1 MKKYLLLIIINS
13 FLFSEDNFKYK
24 INILGMPAAKCEYSL
39 VDTIYL
45 DIPAYKINYKVKTTG
60 FYNLFYKVKNKYS
73 IIFKKGTYE
82 ILSYSKSSTQPS
94 LKNKINTTYF
104 DNKVEYDNG
113 IQISNKE
120 TNIFVLLYMLS
131 NQYYEKMKN
140 FPIID
145 REGKKYYYKLNS
157 IDSNRYSIDLKQ
169 LSDQETGVVEHTDVF
184 TWGLFLPNTE
194 NEIVLDNFLPLIDK
208 CIFKKGIIKM
218 VAKRVE

>member
-60 FYNLFYKVKNKYS
+60 LYNLFYKVKNKYS

-94 LKNKINTTYF
+94 LKNK
-104 DNKVEYDNG
+104 
-113 IQISNKE
+113 
-120 TNIFVLLYMLS
+120 
-131 NQYYEKMKN
+131 YY
-140 FPIID
+140 
-145 REGKKYYYKLNS
+145 
-157 IDSNRYSIDLKQ
+157 
-169 LSDQETGVVEHTDVF
+169 
-184 TWGLFLPNTE
+184 LF
-194 NEIVLDNFLPLIDK
+194 
-208 CIFKKGIIKM
+208 
-218 VAKRVE
+218 

>member
-39 VDTIYL
+39 VDTVYL

-60 FYNLFYKVKNKYS
+60 LYNLFYKVKNKYS
-73 IIFKKGTYE
+73 IIFKKSNCE
-82 ILSYSKSSTQPS
+82 ILSYSKLSTQPS
-94 LKNKINTTYF
+94 VKNKINTTYF

-113 IQISNKE
+113 IQISNNE

-145 REGKKYYYKLNS
+145 REGKKYNAIISVIGADYKLTTNEITS
-157 IDSNRYSIDLKQ
+157 KG
-169 LSDQETGVVEHTDVF
+169 GVIEHTDIF
-184 TWGLFLPNTE
+184 SWGLFLPNTE
-194 NEIVLDNFLPLIDK
+194 K
-208 CIFKKGIIKM
+208 IIKFNREDNIIESCQFQKGLLKFR
-218 VAKRVE
+218 ADLIK